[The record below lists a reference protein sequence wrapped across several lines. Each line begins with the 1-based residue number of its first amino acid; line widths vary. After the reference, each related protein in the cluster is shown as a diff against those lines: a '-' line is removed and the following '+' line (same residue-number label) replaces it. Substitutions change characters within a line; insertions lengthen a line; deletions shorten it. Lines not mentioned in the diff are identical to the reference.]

1 MGTWEITTYIQCAD
15 VEGVADAVVG
25 LFSEEGMQ
33 RIARPAPRQPR
44 RFDPMQ
50 YAGAIDNNLW
60 GVGLF
65 PGAPGWTIIKT
76 APLEVFGERAPR
88 ARRMRLVDLAARLGA
103 AACQVN
109 LYDTSGLVLVEL
121 DRKGRCLLSG
131 YCPRSDNPDPLRF
144 NDEEIDA
151 DRFDPRF
158 ELLPLQP
165 LIDSCTR
172 DQNGG
177 ALLDNDAF
185 VQRLAETLGGDN
197 AAACS
202 NTISVEFLL
211 GHLPLMSADAIDLY
225 FEWPARDRRSARL
238 DRLMASRPELLG

>member
-1 MGTWEITTYIQCAD
+1 VSARR
-15 VEGVADAVVG
+15 G
-25 LFSEEGMQ
+25 LAACVSSIWRLGS
-33 RIARPAPRQPR
+33 APRLARSTFTTPAVS
-44 RFDPMQ
+44 FSL
-50 YAGAIDNNLW
+50 N
-60 GVGLF
+60 
-65 PGAPGWTIIKT
+65 WT
-76 APLEVFGERAPR
+76 ARA
-88 ARRMRLVDLAARLGA
+88 A
-103 AACQVN
+103 
-109 LYDTSGLVLVEL
+109 
-121 DRKGRCLLSG
+121 SG

-211 GHLPLMSADAIDLY
+211 GHLPLTSADGIDLY

-238 DRLMASRPELLG
+238 DRLMASRPDLLG